1 MDLNIFL
8 SLKSGIT
15 HFIAPAMWSGFAP
28 FLAKVLYRHSYELA
42 KKVICTLSVNIS
54 VNKRVQISDSS
65 RRPAS
70 AHNAKNVTDLTE

>member
-1 MDLNIFL
+1 MDINIFL

-54 VNKRVQISDSS
+54 V
-65 RRPAS
+65 
-70 AHNAKNVTDLTE
+70 

>member
-8 SLKSGIT
+8 SLTSGIT

-28 FLAKVLYRHSYELA
+28 FLAKVLYTHGYELA
-42 KKVICTLSVNIS
+42 IGICSLS